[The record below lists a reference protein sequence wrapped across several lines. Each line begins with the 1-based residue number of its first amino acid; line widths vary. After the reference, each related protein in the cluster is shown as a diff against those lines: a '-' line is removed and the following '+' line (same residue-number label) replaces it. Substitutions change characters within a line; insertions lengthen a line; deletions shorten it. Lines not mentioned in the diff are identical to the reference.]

1 MMNRPPFHKRLQEE
15 WRRLNPRFTSKDDS
29 LRQSFL
35 GGLREGFHGFWAPL
49 RLLWW
54 LLTRLWK

>member
-1 MMNRPPFHKRLQEE
+1 MNRKSFQARLQEE
-15 WRRLNPRFTSKDDS
+15 WQRLNPRFVSMDDS

-35 GGLREGFHGFWAPL
+35 TGLREGFHGFWAPL

-54 LLTRLWK
+54 LLTRSWK